1 MGLEG
6 RVGGKPIV
14 SRPNRSDRL
23 ISVKGNGIHILE
35 PNTDSAGGARSTGKG
50 SMATTAS
57 GKLAASQTREQNCS
71 ADFRVFG
78 RAEDTM
84 RLNLFLLHGPE

>member
-23 ISVKGNGIHILE
+23 VGVKGNGIHILE
-35 PNTDSAGGARSTGKG
+35 PYTDSARGARSTGEG
-50 SMATTAS
+50 SMTTTAS
-57 GKLAASQTREQNCS
+57 GKLATSQTREQNRS
-71 ADFRVFG
+71 TDFRVLG
-78 RAEDTM
+78 RAEDAM
-84 RLNLFLLHGPE
+84 RLDLFLLHGPE